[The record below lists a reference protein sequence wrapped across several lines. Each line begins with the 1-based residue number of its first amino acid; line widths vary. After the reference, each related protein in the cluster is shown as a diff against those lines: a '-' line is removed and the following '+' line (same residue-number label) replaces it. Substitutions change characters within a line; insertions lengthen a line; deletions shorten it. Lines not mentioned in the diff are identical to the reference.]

1 MSLAASQE
9 RRVGVRN
16 PIVRDPAR
24 GIRRYYRPS
33 LGRRHRH
40 KHGDSEFTH
49 RHVSD
54 YYDYTEIHEP
64 GVAYTPRR
72 TLGGRFTGLP
82 LGAVATG
89 WQERDLPRDRQL
101 LSPANFDLDFLDQD
115 DLDLDY
121 LDTDDLSRS
130 NSRSRSRSSSL
141 DYLDNDDISR
151 SNSRSRSRSSSQDD
165 LSLNESQVLKLL
177 KRLL

>member
-1 MSLAASQE
+1 MALAASQE

-16 PIVRDPAR
+16 PPVRDPAR

-54 YYDYTEIHEP
+54 YYDYTKIYEP

-89 WQERDLPRDRQL
+89 WQERDLPRDRQI
-101 LSPANFDLDFLDQD
+101 LSPANLDLDYLDQD
-115 DLDLDY
+115 DLDPSRSRPGSSLLDTLDY
-121 LDTDDLSRS
+121 LDKDDLDLE
-130 NSRSRSRSSSL
+130 RSS
-141 DYLDNDDISR
+141 DR
-151 SNSRSRSRSSSQDD
+151 SKYRSE
-165 LSLNESQVLKLL
+165 NK
-177 KRLL
+177 